1 MFQGRGDNNERCES
15 CQSFGSS
22 NLLRLTTGQ
31 KIATLPDIV
40 KEQIGD
46 FDGIVKG
53 LSTGPDLD
61 SYIPKQCRECPQLAG
76 IIEALKMAWEQ
87 NEALKRTVLE
97 TVDNITTWLRAQG
110 MSEEEIEQILEDP
123 KRLEKA
129 RAEYRKIVEMKL
141 ALGDA
146 ALNQLLPGIKKQTA
160 GCPGIIKCMSR
171 DEKTVVEVCGSPAA
185 PNGESSEAA
194 IVYRTG
200 RGEQDLSTADAPN
213 NNTLR

>member
-1 MFQGRGDNNERCES
+1 MFQGRGDDNERCES

-40 KEQIGD
+40 TEQLD
-46 FDGIVKG
+46 DKFNDIVDW
-53 LSTGPDLD
+53 LRTAPDLD
-61 SYIPKQCRECPQLAG
+61 SDIPEKCRKCPLLAG
-76 IIEALKMAWEQ
+76 IIEALKTAWAQ
-87 NEALKRTVLE
+87 KEALERTALE
-97 TVDNITTWLRAQG
+97 TADNITTWLRVQG

-123 KRLEKA
+123 ERLEEA
-129 RAEYRKIVEMKL
+129 RAEYREFARMKL

-160 GCPGIIKCMSR
+160 GCLGIIKCTSR
-171 DEKTVVEVCGSPAA
+171 DGETVVEVCGSPAA

-194 IVYRTG
+194 TVRRTG
-200 RGEQDLSTADAPN
+200 GDEQDSSE
-213 NNTLR
+213 

>member
-1 MFQGRGDNNERCES
+1 MRAAKALAAQI
-15 CQSFGSS
+15 
-22 NLLRLTTGQ
+22 LLRLTTGQ

-40 KEQIGD
+40 TEQIGD

-110 MSEEEIEQILEDP
+110 TPEDKIKQILEDSE
-123 KRLEKA
+123 RLEEA
-129 RAEYRKIVEMKL
+129 RAEYRKIARIKL
-141 ALGDA
+141 DIGDA
-146 ALNQLLPGIKKQTA
+146 ALNQLLPGIERQTA
-160 GCPGIIKCMSR
+160 GCPGIIKCTSR
-171 DEKTVVEVCGSPAA
+171 DGETVVEVCGSPTM
-185 PNGESSEAA
+185 PNGKSDEVATVRRTGGGKQDSSESD
-194 IVYRTG
+194 TSD
-200 RGEQDLSTADAPN
+200 Q
-213 NNTLR
+213 

>member
-1 MFQGRGDNNERCES
+1 MFQERCES

-40 KEQIGD
+40 TEQIGD

-97 TVDNITTWLRAQG
+97 TVDNITTWLRVQG
-110 MSEEEIEQILEDP
+110 MSEEEIKQILEDP
-123 KRLEKA
+123 ERLEEA
-129 RAEYRKIVEMKL
+129 RAEYRKIAEMKL
-141 ALGDA
+141 AIGSA
-146 ALNQLLPGIKKQTA
+146 AFNQLLPGVERQTA
-160 GCPGIIKCMSR
+160 GCPGIIKCISLDR
-171 DEKTVVEVCGSPAA
+171 KTVVEVCGSHTMPD
-185 PNGESSEAA
+185 GKSSEAA
-194 IVYRTG
+194 TVHRTG
-200 RGEQDLSTADAPN
+200 RGEQDSSESDTSEQ
-213 NNTLR
+213 

>member
-141 ALGDA
+141 AIGDA
-146 ALNQLLPGIKKQTA
+146 AFNQLLPGIERQTA
-160 GCPGIIKCMSR
+160 GCPGIIKCISLDGR
-171 DEKTVVEVCGSPAA
+171 TIARVCGSPTM
-185 PNGESSEAA
+185 PGGESDEVAT
-194 IVYRTG
+194 VRRTG
-200 RGEQDLSTADAPN
+200 GDEQDSSESDTSDQ
-213 NNTLR
+213 

>member
-1 MFQGRGDNNERCES
+1 M
-15 CQSFGSS
+15 
-22 NLLRLTTGQ
+22 TTGQ

-40 KEQIGD
+40 TEQIGD

-141 ALGDA
+141 AIGDA
-146 ALNQLLPGIKKQTA
+146 AFNQLLPGIERQTA
-160 GCPGIIKCMSR
+160 GCPGIIKCISLDGR
-171 DEKTVVEVCGSPAA
+171 TIARVCGSPTM
-185 PNGESSEAA
+185 PGGESDEVAT
-194 IVYRTG
+194 VRRTG
-200 RGEQDLSTADAPN
+200 RGEQDPSESGTSD
-213 NNTLR
+213 

>member
-141 ALGDA
+141 AIGGA
-146 ALNQLLPGIKKQTA
+146 AFNQLLPGIERQTA
-160 GCPGIIKCMSR
+160 GCPGIIKCISLDGR
-171 DEKTVVEVCGSPAA
+171 TIARVCGSPTM
-185 PNGESSEAA
+185 PGGESDEVAT
-194 IVYRTG
+194 VRRTG
-200 RGEQDLSTADAPN
+200 GDEQDSSESDTSDQ
-213 NNTLR
+213 

>member
-141 ALGDA
+141 AIGDA
-146 ALNQLLPGIKKQTA
+146 AFNQLLPGIERQTA
-160 GCPGIIKCMSR
+160 GCPGIIKCISLDGR
-171 DEKTVVEVCGSPAA
+171 TIARVCGSPTM
-185 PNGESSEAA
+185 PGGESDEVAT
-194 IVYRTG
+194 VRRTG
-200 RGEQDLSTADAPN
+200 RGEQDPSESGTSD
-213 NNTLR
+213 

>member
-1 MFQGRGDNNERCES
+1 MITTRGVRTDKALAAQIS
-15 CQSFGSS
+15 
-22 NLLRLTTGQ
+22 LRLTTGQ

-141 ALGDA
+141 AIGDA
-146 ALNQLLPGIKKQTA
+146 AFNQLLPGIERQTA
-160 GCPGIIKCMSR
+160 GCPGIIKCISLDGR
-171 DEKTVVEVCGSPAA
+171 TIARVCGSPTM
-185 PNGESSEAA
+185 PGGESDEVAT
-194 IVYRTG
+194 VRRTG
-200 RGEQDLSTADAPN
+200 RGEQDPSEAGTSD
-213 NNTLR
+213 